1 MELGCQAMPALTRQD
16 IVPSS
21 ALIMHK
27 WVDLMESAI
36 RIVLYIMQDLDTKM
50 VLGVYVAMKH
60 QVRDIKKN
68 WVRIIVQNIC
78 PSQR

>member
-1 MELGCQAMPALTRQD
+1 
-16 IVPSS
+16 
-21 ALIMHK
+21 
-27 WVDLMESAI
+27 MESAI

-60 QVRDIKKN
+60 QVTDIKKN